1 MIFQGGPYMPIIN
14 RISEFHDDMVAWR
27 HDIHAHPETAFEEV
41 RTAKVV
47 AEKLQSF
54 GIEIHTGLAR
64 TGVVGTLKCGDGERV
79 IGLRADMDALDIHE
93 LNEFDHRSTNEGKM
107 HGCGHD
113 GHTTMLLGAAR
124 YLAETRNFDGTVH
137 FIFQPAEENEA
148 GARVMVEDG
157 LFDLFP
163 CQDVY
168 GMHNMPGFAA
178 GHMVVMP
185 GPMMASADFFK
196 IEIVGTGAHGAMP
209 HQGIDPIL
217 VGAEIVT
224 AMQRIV
230 ARAIDPMKQA
240 VISITQFNAGHTT
253 NVIPETATLAG
264 TARAFHPKVQ
274 DLIEAEMQRI
284 SEGVARAHGAKV
296 NFTYDRR
303 YPATVNSAR
312 ETEKAAQAAATVVGA
327 DKVHSDQKPL
337 MGSEDF
343 AWMLQVKP
351 GSYVWLGNGE
361 AGERGGCMVHNP
373 NYDFNDE
380 ILGIGTSYWVKL
392 VEQELPT
399 G

>member
-1 MIFQGGPYMPIIN
+1 MPIVN
-14 RISEFHDDMVAWR
+14 RIAEFHDDMVEWR
-27 HDIHAHPETAFEEV
+27 RDIHAHPETAFEEV

-54 GIEIHTGLAR
+54 GIEIHTGLAK
-64 TGVVGTLKCGDGERV
+64 TGVVGTLKCGDGNRV
-79 IGLRADMDALDIHE
+79 IGLRADMDALDLHE
-93 LNEFDHRSTNEGKM
+93 LNDFDHRSTNEGKM

-124 YLAETRNFDGTVH
+124 YLAETQNFDGTVH

-168 GMHNMPGFAA
+168 GMHNMPGFPA

-185 GPMMASADFFK
+185 GPMMASADFFE
-196 IEIVGTGAHGAMP
+196 IEIVGVGAHGAMP

-230 ARAIDPMKQA
+230 ARGIDPMKQA
-240 VISITQFNAGHTT
+240 VISITQFNSGHTT

-264 TARAFHPKVQ
+264 TTRTFHPKMQ
-274 DLIEAEMQRI
+274 DLVEAEMKRI
-284 SEGVARAHGAKV
+284 AEGVAHAHGAKV

-303 YPATVNSAR
+303 YPATINT
-312 ETEKAAQAAATVVGA
+312 ETETQKAAQAAATVVGEE
-327 DKVHSDQKPL
+327 KVHNDQQPL

-343 AWMLQVKP
+343 AWMLQAKP
-351 GSYVWLGNGE
+351 GSYVWLGNGK
-361 AGERGGCMVHNP
+361 AGEKGGCMVHNP
-373 NYDFNDE
+373 NYDFNDD
-380 ILGIGTSYWVKL
+380 ILSIGTSYWVKL
-392 VEQELPT
+392 VEQELPA